1 MKKLIIGALLM
12 GNVASA
18 STLRIEARTGT
29 GYASWFMPTTLNGVS
44 TNMIGST
51 TCTTT
56 TEGKGFQLIC
66 ETVAGKI
73 LIYQDETPRRD
84 AIIATPGIVVKIV
97 TMEKK

>member
-1 MKKLIIGALLM
+1 MKTLILGALLISNAY
-12 GNVASA
+12 GG
-18 STLRIEARTGT
+18 TLKIEAKTDK
-29 GYASWFMPTTLNGVS
+29 GYASWFMPTSLNGVS
-44 TNMIGST
+44 VNRIGAT

-56 TEGKGFQLIC
+56 TKGKAFQLIC

-84 AIIATPGIVVKIV
+84 AIVATPGIVIKIV

>member
-1 MKKLIIGALLM
+1 LLM
-12 GNVASA
+12 GTVASA

-44 TNMIGST
+44 TNKIGST

>member
-1 MKKLIIGALLM
+1 MKALIIGALLM
-12 GNVASA
+12 GSA
-18 STLRIEARTGT
+18 YGGTLRIEARTDE
-29 GYASWFMPTTLNGVS
+29 GYGSWFMPTTLNGVS
-44 TNMIGST
+44 TNRIGST

-84 AIIATPGIVVKIV
+84 AIVATPGIVVKIV